1 MSRIT
6 RRHFINSS
14 MAAAAGLTTVA
25 GCAADAKKG
34 PAVAVAPGLKHRR
47 IGPHDKIRVGLI
59 GCGGMGRGDILT
71 FLKYDDVEC
80 PVICDVDDKMIA
92 EGVKVIEKARG
103 KAPETVKDFRK
114 VTDREDLDAVVVATP
129 DHWHAIP
136 TIMACQAGKDVYCEK
151 PLATSVG
158 EGRAMLNAARKYDRV
173 VQMGTQWRSNPDFA
187 EAVAYVHSGKLG
199 KIRLVRCWAYLNWV
213 HSVGKPPDQ
222 DKAPD
227 GVDYDMWLGPAPKR
241 PFNPARFHFSF
252 RWFWD
257 YAGGLMTDW
266 GVHLINI
273 ALWGMKVG
281 MPERVSSSGGK
292 YIYDDISDTPDTQF
306 AVYDYP
312 GFALIWEH
320 QMTAG
325 CGVDG
330 KEHGIAFY
338 GTEGT
343 LTVGAYGWE
352 VAPAVKDKRV
362 PSEEEPL
369 PAEKH
374 ESKYADAGRPQH
386 VRNFLDC
393 MRSRQ
398 RPVEDFELGH
408 AISTAAHLGNLA
420 LRSKATIIWD
430 AKNERPV
437 GRTDLDNQLLPPYR
451 APWKLEV

>member
-6 RRHFINSS
+6 RRYFINSS
-14 MAAAAGLTTVA
+14 VAAAAGLTTMA
-25 GCAADAKKG
+25 GCATDAKKG
-34 PAVAVAPGLKHRR
+34 AAVAVAPGVRPRR
-47 IGPHDKIRVGLI
+47 IGPNDKIRVGLI

-80 PVICDVDDKMIA
+80 PIICDVDDTRLA
-92 EGVKVIEKARG
+92 EGVKIIEKARG

-114 VTDREDLDAVVVATP
+114 VTDHKELDAVVVATP
-129 DHWHAIP
+129 DHWHALP
-136 TIMACQAGKDVYCEK
+136 TIRACQAGKDVYCEK

-158 EGRAMLNAARKYDRV
+158 EGRAMLDAAQKYGRV
-173 VQMGTQWRSNPDFA
+173 VQMGTQWRSNPHFA
-187 EAVAYVHSGKLG
+187 EAVEYVQSGKLG

-213 HSVGKPPDQ
+213 HSVGKPADQ

-241 PFNPARFHFSF
+241 PFNKARFHFSF

-281 MPERVSSSGGK
+281 MPQRVSSSGGK

-306 AVYDYP
+306 AVYEYP
-312 GFALIWEH
+312 GFALVWEH
-320 QMTAG
+320 QMSGSHG
-325 CGVDG
+325 CDG

-338 GTEGT
+338 GSEGT

-352 VAPAVKDKRV
+352 VAPEVKDRRLH
-362 PSEEEPL
+362 SDEEPL
-369 PAEKH
+369 VTEKH
-374 ESKYADAGRPQH
+374 ESKAVDAGRPQH

-393 MRSRQ
+393 MRSRNK
-398 RPVEDFELGH
+398 PVENFEVGH

-437 GRTDLDNQLLPPYR
+437 GRTDLDDQLLRPYR
-451 APWKLEV
+451 APWKLEG